1 MSIPE
6 VYKKWFLKLLL
17 GPGDTMTFRKYRDE
31 PLDPEGVDNLYI
43 HVPFCRNKCPYCPY
57 FKELYNE
64 QQAGFFGDSLL
75 REIEMHTGWLKG
87 KEIQSLYVG
96 GGTPT
101 LLNSHLIPAIDRLR
115 QLCTL
120 HNVAI
125 ETTPTEI
132 NNRVT
137 GELAGMGCNL
147 ISLGVQ
153 DFNPKYLDFL
163 GRKYT
168 VSDVYRAIDKLEQLN
183 FHNFNIDLIFA
194 MPGQTMKELDQTLQI
209 AIDTGAHQLT
219 LYPLFTFPYSVI
231 GKSQE
236 LSHVVMPDGK
246 TRKQMYYHIMDTL
259 TAKGYKQV
267 SVWSFLKGN
276 ALKYSSVTRDK
287 YLGLGPSAGTYT
299 GKQFLFNTF
308 NIKEYLAMT
317 MRGQI
322 PGSYIMDVSPRLERL
337 FWIYWRLYETGISL
351 NAYRM
356 RFGSDFMDDYGKWV
370 RLILRLGYA
379 CRTDDHI
386 MLTKKGIHR
395 IHLMQNHFALEYI
408 NRIWTA
414 CTMETPPEEISLS
427 ALH

>member
-6 VYKKWFLKLLL
+6 VYKKWFLKQFL
-17 GPGDTMTFRKYRDE
+17 GSGDTMTFRKYTDV
-31 PLDPEGVDNLYI
+31 PLALEGVDNIYI

-57 FKELYNE
+57 FKELYDE
-64 QQAGFFGDSLL
+64 QQAGFYGDSLL
-75 REIEMHTGWLKG
+75 REIEMHAEWLHD
-87 KEIQSLYVG
+87 KEIKSLYIG

-101 LLNSHLIPAIDRLR
+101 LLNSSLIRAIDRLR
-115 QLCTL
+115 GLCTL
-120 HNVAI
+120 QDVAL
-125 ETTPTEI
+125 ETTPQEI

-137 GELAGMGCNL
+137 DELGRMGCNM
-147 ISLGVQ
+147 ISLGIQ

-168 VSDVYRAIDKLEQLN
+168 VTDVFRAIDKLKQLN
-183 FHNFNIDLIFA
+183 FRNFNIDLIFA
-194 MPGQTMKELDQTLQI
+194 MPGQTLEELDQTLKI
-209 AIDTGAHQLT
+209 AVDTEADQLT

-231 GKSQE
+231 GKSRE

-246 TRKQMYYHIMDTL
+246 TRKQMYFHIQNTL
-259 TAKGYKQV
+259 TGKGYKQV

-276 ALKYSSVTRDK
+276 TLKYSSVTRDK

-308 NIKEYLAMT
+308 NINEYISMT

-337 FWIYWRLYETGISL
+337 FWIYWRLYETKIPL
-351 NAYRM
+351 NLYKTL
-356 RFGSDFMDDYGKWV
+356 FGSDFMKDYGKWV
-370 RLILRLGYA
+370 RITEQLGYA
-379 CRTDDHI
+379 SRKGDQI
-386 MLTKKGIHR
+386 ELTKRGIHR
-395 IHLMQNHFALEYI
+395 IHLLQNHFALEYI
-408 NRIWTA
+408 NRIWSA
-414 CTMETPPEEISLS
+414 STMEHPPEEIHLS

>member
-6 VYKKWFLKLLL
+6 IYKQWFLKLLL

-31 PLDPEGVDNLYI
+31 PLDLEGIDNIYI

-57 FKELYNE
+57 FKELYYE

-75 REIEMHTGWLKG
+75 REIELHTGWLNG

-101 LLNSHLIPAIDRLR
+101 LLNTYLIRAIDRLR
-115 QLCTL
+115 VVCTL
-120 HNVAI
+120 QNVAI

-137 GELAGMGCNL
+137 VELGRMGCNL

-168 VSDVYRAIDKLEQLN
+168 VADVFRAIDKLEQL
-183 FHNFNIDLIFA
+183 HYRNFNIDLIFA
-194 MPGQTMKELDQTLQI
+194 MPGQTLEELDRTLQI
-209 AIDTGAHQLT
+209 AVDTGANQLT
-219 LYPLFTFPYSVI
+219 LYPLFTFPYSVT
-231 GKSQE
+231 GLSRE

-246 TRKQMYYHIMDTL
+246 TRKQMYYHIRDTL

-276 ALKYSSVTRDK
+276 TLKYSSVTRDK

-308 NIKEYLAMT
+308 NITEYIPIT
-317 MRGQI
+317 IRGQI

-337 FWIYWRLYETGISL
+337 FWIYWRLYETKIPL
-351 NAYRM
+351 NSYKT
-356 RFGSDFMDDYGKWV
+356 RFGSDFMKDYGKW
-370 RLILRLGYA
+370 IQIMEQLGYA
-379 CRTDDHI
+379 LRTEDQI
-386 MLTKKGIHR
+386 ELTKKGIHR
-395 IHLMQNHFALEYI
+395 IHLLQNHFALEYI

-414 CTMETPPEEISLS
+414 STMEHPPEEIRLS